1 MKTIRPA
8 GKKRTY
14 SMGLSTLVLFL
25 GFIAA
30 YFAVSPR
37 ILQASAIV
45 TLEMRSM
52 LTSTPSPA
60 SQGISTPTPHSIYAP
75 APSTYAA
82 LSPSA
87 MPLYKDKTVR
97 VIVPVSPGGS
107 FDVWARLLARHISKH
122 LPGNPSFVVQNM
134 AGGGGLVGANYLYG
148 VAKPDGLTIGTI
160 SPNGYLNQLMGRSE
174 VKYDWAKYSWIGS
187 TSTSHE
193 LLYIRADTGHKTL
206 DDVIKAAAPPLCGSI
221 GTGTTGSFIPKLL
234 QELFGARFK
243 VVEGY
248 PGGVE
253 SDLAVARNEMNCRAT
268 SIVTYLYREPT
279 KGWHERGFT
288 RVLVQTGQKHHPA
301 LPEVPSVWDLAE
313 RRMLPEADRRVME
326 VVLAGGS
333 FGIPF
338 LAPPAI
344 PDENLRLL
352 REAFVKTMD
361 DFAFRADVER
371 DQGLEVRPVSGHELE
386 NLARR
391 IINLPPKEAKDLQRF
406 LSL

>member
-1 MKTIRPA
+1 MKTIRLA
-8 GKKRTY
+8 GKKRTH
-14 SMGLSTLVLFL
+14 SIGLSTLVLFL

-37 ILQASAIV
+37 ILQASSILTPV
-45 TLEMRSM
+45 MRSM

-60 SQGISTPTPHSIYAP
+60 SERISTPTPHSIYSP

-82 LSPSA
+82 LSPA
-87 MPLYKDKTVR
+87 AVPFYKDKTVR
-97 VIVPVSPGGS
+97 VIVPVSAGGS
-107 FDVWARLLARHISKH
+107 FDVWARILARHMSKH
-122 LPGNPSFVVQNM
+122 LPGNPSLIVQNM
-134 AGGGGLVGANYLYG
+134 TGGGGLVGANYLYG

-193 LLYIRADTGHKTL
+193 LLYVRADTGHKTL
-206 DDVIKAAAPPLCGSI
+206 DDVIKAAVPPLCGSI

-301 LPEVPSVWDLAE
+301 LPEVPSVWELAE
-313 RRMLPEADRRVME
+313 RRTLPEGDRRVLE
-326 VVLAGGS
+326 VILAGGN
-333 FGIPF
+333 FGVPF

-352 REAFVKTMD
+352 REAFVKTME

-371 DQGLEVRPVSGHELE
+371 DQGLEVRPVKGYELE
-386 NLARR
+386 MLARR
-391 IINLPPKEAKDLQRF
+391 IIDLPPRVAQRLQRF
-406 LSL
+406 LSS

>member
-1 MKTIRPA
+1 MKVIWTA
-8 GKKRTY
+8 QKKSRGCIGQTTVALAF
-14 SMGLSTLVLFL
+14 GLIVGHLLLLSLILPVSSILTEATRFISTSPHPLPTAA
-25 GFIAA
+25 IAA
-30 YFAVSPR
+30 LKPDS
-37 ILQASAIV
+37 
-45 TLEMRSM
+45 MRAH
-52 LTSTPSPA
+52 TA
-60 SQGISTPTPHSIYAP
+60 GA
-75 APSTYAA
+75 YAA

-87 MPLYKDKTVR
+87 APFYKDKTVR
-97 VIVPVSPGGS
+97 VIVPVSAGGS
-107 FDVWARLLARHISKH
+107 FDVWARILARHMSKH
-122 LPGNPSFVVQNM
+122 LPGNPSLIVQNM
-134 AGGGGLVGANYLYG
+134 TGGGGLVGANYLYG

-206 DDVIKAAAPPLCGSI
+206 DDVIKAAVPPLCGSI

-301 LPEVPSVWDLAE
+301 LPEVPSVWELAE
-313 RRMLPEADRRVME
+313 RRMLPEGDRRVME
-326 VVLAGGS
+326 VILAGGS
-333 FGIPF
+333 FGVPF

-371 DQGLEVRPVSGHELE
+371 DQGLEVRPVKGYELE
-386 NLARR
+386 MLARR
-391 IINLPPKEAKDLQRF
+391 ILDLPPRVAQRLQRF
-406 LSL
+406 LSS